1 MIPSSPED
9 ISFSDLTDTQI
20 TLMWNPPVAM
30 GLPTLSGYIID
41 IYPPVPADV
50 ELETNTTSIVLYK
63 LTPGTVYNVSVRA
76 VSSYFTNG
84 GERSQYINFTTFNGG
99 MRCVKFLITVLC
111 FVVV

>member
-1 MIPSSPED
+1 MPSSPEN
-9 ISFSDLTDTQI
+9 ISFSDLTDMQI

-30 GLPTLSGYIID
+30 GLPTFSGYIID

-76 VSSYFTNG
+76 VSSYFING
-84 GERSQYINFTTFNGG
+84 GERSQYINFTTINGG
-99 MRCVKFLITVLC
+99 MRCVTLLITVLC